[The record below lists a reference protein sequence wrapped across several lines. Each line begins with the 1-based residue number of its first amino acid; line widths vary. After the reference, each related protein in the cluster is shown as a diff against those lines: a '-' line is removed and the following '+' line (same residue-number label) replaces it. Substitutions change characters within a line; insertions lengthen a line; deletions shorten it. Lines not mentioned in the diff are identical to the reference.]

1 MIGAFK
7 TPTLRHLAFSEP
19 YFHSGEYASLEDVLR
34 EIVRLSE
41 MARAGQLREPDVELL
56 NVKLKDS
63 DVGLLMAFLAALN
76 E

>member
-7 TPTLRHLAFSEP
+7 TPTLRHLAYSEP
-19 YFHSGEYASLEDVLR
+19 YFHSGDYLSLEDALR

-41 MARAGQLREPDVELL
+41 MARAGKVREADEELP
-56 NVKLKDS
+56 KIRLKETDIAP
-63 DVGLLMAFLAALN
+63 LMAFLATLN